1 MLKKLFI
8 GLGILFFVAA
18 VLIFRPVPIVSE
30 DTAIVETGIV
40 SDIYE
45 GGENDVV
52 FRLENQKRRY
62 YINRGLENGLELADL
77 QERLIGRE
85 ITLKYPDYWTPL
97 DWNDEIKHL
106 SKVETEAE
114 VIFNELKPARN

>member
-8 GLGILFFVAA
+8 GLGILLFVAA
-18 VLIFRPVPIVSE
+18 ILILRPVPIISE
-30 DTAIVETGIV
+30 DQAIVESGIV

-106 SKVETEAE
+106 SKVEIEGE
-114 VIFNELKPARN
+114 IVFNELKPS

>member
-8 GLGILFFVAA
+8 GFGILFFLFA
-18 VLIFRPVPIVSE
+18 VLILRPVPIVSE
-30 DTAIVETGIV
+30 DRAIMETGIV

-45 GGENDVV
+45 GGENDLV
-52 FRLENQKRRY
+52 FRLENKKRRY
-62 YINRGLENGLELADL
+62 YINRGLENGLDLTDL
-77 QERLIGRE
+77 QKRLIGRE

-106 SKVETEAE
+106 SKVEIQGE
-114 VIFNELKPARN
+114 VIYNELKPERK

>member
-8 GLGILFFVAA
+8 GLGILFFVLA
-18 VLIFRPVPIVSE
+18 VLIFRPVPIIPE
-30 DTAIVETGIV
+30 DRAILETGIV

-52 FRLENQKRRY
+52 FLLENKKRRY
-62 YINRGLENGLELADL
+62 CINRGLENGLELTDL

-106 SKVETEAE
+106 SKVEIEGK
-114 VIFNELKPARN
+114 VIFNVLRSVRQ

>member
-30 DTAIVETGIV
+30 DRAIVETGIV

>member
-8 GLGILFFVAA
+8 GLGILFFVLA
-18 VLIFRPVPIVSE
+18 VLIFRPVPIIPE
-30 DTAIVETGIV
+30 DRAILETGIV

-52 FRLENQKRRY
+52 FLLENKKRRY
-62 YINRGLENGLELADL
+62 YINRGLENGLELTDL

-106 SKVETEAE
+106 SKVEIEGK
-114 VIFNELKPARN
+114 VIFNVLRSVRQ

>member
-8 GLGILFFVAA
+8 GFGILFFLFA
-18 VLIFRPVPIVSE
+18 VLILRPVPIVSE
-30 DTAIVETGIV
+30 DRAIMETGIV
-40 SDIYE
+40 SDIFE

-52 FRLENQKRRY
+52 FRLKNKKRRY
-62 YINRGLENGLELADL
+62 YINRGLENGLDLTDL
-77 QERLIGRE
+77 QKRLIGRE

-106 SKVETEAE
+106 SKVEIQGE
-114 VIFNELKPARN
+114 VIFNELKPERK